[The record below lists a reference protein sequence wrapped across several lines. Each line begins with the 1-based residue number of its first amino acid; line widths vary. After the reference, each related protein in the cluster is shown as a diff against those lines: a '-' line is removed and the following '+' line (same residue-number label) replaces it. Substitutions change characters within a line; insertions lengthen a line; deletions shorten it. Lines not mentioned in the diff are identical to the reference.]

1 MRLHLASV
9 WALMH
14 NLLMRRIVFAIAED
28 KPRIEKTLGRAINDN
43 EYEQMKEPSL
53 DCFSS
58 RLDSMIEARQLLVE
72 KENGIIVGAIEYIHD
87 DGKLLLGE
95 NATQRQIYD
104 LLDQIDFKGEATI
117 VIRTIFVDPTAI
129 GKGAAKELISTLFA
143 QNKETSF
150 LLQVNRRNTRAISF
164 FKKNGFYEI
173 PYPIANPDN
182 LFMAKPY
189 VPQGLCRNAFW

>member
-1 MRLHLASV
+1 
-9 WALMH
+9 MH
-14 NLLMRRIVFAIAED
+14 NFSMRRIVFANIED

-43 EYEQMKEPSL
+43 EYEEMKEPSL
-53 DCFSS
+53 NVFSS
-58 RLDSMIEARQLLVE
+58 RLDSIIDLRQLLVE
-72 KENGIIVGAIEYIHD
+72 KENGNIIGAIEYVHD

-104 LLDQIDFKGEATI
+104 LLEKIDFKGEATI

-129 GKGAAKELISTLFA
+129 GKGPAKELISTLFA

-150 LLQVNRRNTRAISF
+150 LLQVDRKNTRAIRF
-164 FKKNGFYEI
+164 FKKNGFFEV
-173 PYPIANPDN
+173 PHPIANPDN